1 MQRLHVP
8 RREGLSLYVPSAH
21 LTHRDSSLGEQTV
34 KDPAGHFLQDGLDN
48 LGELP
53 LSDCENT
60 GGVQQ
65 QRNQFCRI
73 KLCFPE
79 KKTKQNKKKA
89 LNGGGEGRGC
99 GRGGKGE
106 REGREGGEGG
116 EGRGR
121 GRGGLL
127 CVPLFSTL
135 QCLHLLSWLLRSRKK
150 ILVLNS
156 VGSLDCVINS
166 YSLKK

>member
-34 KDPAGHFLQDGLDN
+34 KDPAGHFLQDRLDN

-60 GGVQQ
+60 GGEQQ

-79 KKTKQNKKKA
+79 KKKKK
-89 LNGGGEGRGC
+89 NPKKSSKW

-106 REGREGGEGG
+106 R
-116 EGRGR
+116 
-121 GRGGLL
+121 
-127 CVPLFSTL
+127 
-135 QCLHLLSWLLRSRKK
+135 
-150 ILVLNS
+150 
-156 VGSLDCVINS
+156 
-166 YSLKK
+166 

>member
-34 KDPAGHFLQDGLDN
+34 KDPAGHSLQDRLDN

-79 KKTKQNKKKA
+79 KKQNKSSKW
-89 LNGGGEGRGC
+89 

-106 REGREGGEGG
+106 RKGRAP
-116 EGRGR
+116 
-121 GRGGLL
+121 L
-127 CVPLFSTL
+127 CSSLFYASMFTPAKL
-135 QCLHLLSWLLRSRKK
+135 AFKIKKENISFEFSW
-150 ILVLNS
+150 
-156 VGSLDCVINS
+156 
-166 YSLKK
+166 

>member
-34 KDPAGHFLQDGLDN
+34 KDPAGHSLQDRLDN

-65 QRNQFCRI
+65 QRNQFYWI

-79 KKTKQNKKKA
+79 KKQNKTKKSSKW
-89 LNGGGEGRGC
+89 

-106 REGREGGEGG
+106 REGRAP
-116 EGRGR
+116 
-121 GRGGLL
+121 L
-127 CVPLFSTL
+127 CSSLFYASMFTPAKL
-135 QCLHLLSWLLRSRKK
+135 AFKIKKENISFEFSW
-150 ILVLNS
+150 
-156 VGSLDCVINS
+156 
-166 YSLKK
+166 

>member
-34 KDPAGHFLQDGLDN
+34 KDPAGHSLQDRLDN

-79 KKTKQNKKKA
+79 KKKQNKKKSSKW
-89 LNGGGEGRGC
+89 

-106 REGREGGEGG
+106 RKGREGGEGG
-116 EGRGR
+116 EGSF
-121 GRGGLL
+121 
-127 CVPLFSTL
+127 VF
-135 QCLHLLSWLLRSRKK
+135 LSFLRFN
-150 ILVLNS
+150 VYT
-156 VGSLDCVINS
+156 C
-166 YSLKK
+166 

>member
-34 KDPAGHFLQDGLDN
+34 KDPAGHSLQDRLDN

-79 KKTKQNKKKA
+79 KKKTKQKKSSKW
-89 LNGGGEGRGC
+89 
-99 GRGGKGE
+99 
-106 REGREGGEGG
+106 
-116 EGRGR
+116 

-135 QCLHLLSWLLRSRKK
+135 QC
-150 ILVLNS
+150 
-156 VGSLDCVINS
+156 C
-166 YSLKK
+166 

>member
-34 KDPAGHFLQDGLDN
+34 KDPAGHSLQDRLDN

-60 GGVQQ
+60 GGEQQ

-79 KKTKQNKKKA
+79 KKKKKNPKKA
-89 LNGGGEGRGC
+89 LNG
-99 GRGGKGE
+99 
-106 REGREGGEGG
+106 GG

>member
-34 KDPAGHFLQDGLDN
+34 KDPAGHSLQDRLDN

-79 KKTKQNKKKA
+79 KKKKKPKKSSKW
-89 LNGGGEGRGC
+89 

-106 REGREGGEGG
+106 RKGRAP
-116 EGRGR
+116 
-121 GRGGLL
+121 L
-127 CVPLFSTL
+127 CSSLFYASMFTPAKL
-135 QCLHLLSWLLRSRKK
+135 AFKIKKENISFEFSW
-150 ILVLNS
+150 
-156 VGSLDCVINS
+156 
-166 YSLKK
+166 